1 MTDAYK
7 PGSSAAQLR
16 RFLAL
21 EDILMGHVD
30 GIDGARLA
38 AGLTWARHG
47 STTGDRKA
55 LIGLFAS
62 PWQAAQDE
70 AEWQGDAMVQGE
82 KDLDEVTAAALAD
95 DPVDAFLDEVRA
107 ELIRARAKFPGDRI
121 MTLAM
126 SEEAG
131 ELVKAVLDE
140 PAANVRKE
148 AVQTA
153 TMAARIVLDGD
164 SSVKEWRAAKG
175 LDALTSDTGQ
185 L

>member
-1 MTDAYK
+1 MTAAYK

-21 EDILMGHVD
+21 EDILLGHVD

-47 STTGDRKA
+47 STTGDRQA

-95 DPVDAFLDEVRA
+95 APVDAFLEEVRA

-121 MTLAM
+121 MTIALA
-126 SEEAG
+126 EEFG
-131 ELVKAVLDE
+131 ELAKAILDE
-140 PAANVRKE
+140 PAADVRKE

-153 TMAARIVLDGD
+153 AMAARIVFDGD
-164 SSVKEWRAAKG
+164 GSVNEWRAAKG
-175 LDALTSDTGQ
+175 LDTLTSGDEE
-185 L
+185 